1 MVMEKSTLKA
11 LRERGVKPKPET
23 IERLKEQRQ
32 IRKKITESLKGGA
45 KTIPQIAK
53 ETGLPSP
60 IVTWFLMS
68 MLKYGEV
75 EECGEEGDYYLYRL
89 VEVGE

>member
-1 MVMEKSTLKA
+1 MERSSTVKA

-23 IERLKEQRQ
+23 LERLKEQRQ

-45 KTIPQIAK
+45 KTIPQIAE
-53 ETGLPSP
+53 ETGLASP

-75 EECGEEGDYYLYRL
+75 EESGEEGDYYLYRL
-89 VEVGE
+89 VEVEE